1 MHTLFSSFN
10 IEENWSTLKN
20 ILSNLAD
27 KFIPKIK
34 TTQSLTNVPCWS
46 VGLSKAVEKN
56 TIFIVSTYIVCLLMT
71 FIFMP
76 NKGF

>member
-20 ILSNLAD
+20 ILSNLDLAD

-34 TTQSLTNVPCWS
+34 TTQSLTSVPWWS
-46 VGLSKAVEKN
+46 VGLSKAAEKKHHLYSKYLHSMSSHDFH
-56 TIFIVSTYIVCLLMT
+56 IYA
-71 FIFMP
+71 
-76 NKGF
+76 